1 MKALQIVAIV
11 LVAGFAL
18 VTVNGCCATH
28 CSRDTDGVS
37 FTTSQTHYPDGSQVD
52 GTVSNLSLKSI
63 EIERWSD
70 LVAYKK
76 EHDGWV
82 TQYPCNGSVIL
93 GKELTIS
100 SGDTWEI
107 GTDAFDNVT
116 CIITYQ
122 RFLPDEEMEGI
133 YVLSI
138 GYRVDSCSGAGMPPL
153 VLYSNEFQVGNA
165 GNVGDD
171 FEVTIEHS
179 EFLGFSLHNRAD
191 HPIWFIPPR
200 CAAVD
205 DYSGHRGLLSAPYVL
220 QRQTDTNAWEVF
232 YPDENE
238 CLETTER
245 IQVEAGDVL
254 RIEARLASPYVQD
267 GWPAGR
273 YRWKVLY
280 QPDLDDWRLR
290 HVFSPVFEYDG
301 TSATAAP

>member
-1 MKALQIVAIV
+1 
-11 LVAGFAL
+11 
-18 VTVNGCCATH
+18 
-28 CSRDTDGVS
+28 
-37 FTTSQTHYPDGSQVD
+37 
-52 GTVSNLSLKSI
+52 
-63 EIERWSD
+63 
-70 LVAYKK
+70 
-76 EHDGWV
+76 
-82 TQYPCNGSVIL
+82 
-93 GKELTIS
+93 
-100 SGDTWEI
+100 
-107 GTDAFDNVT
+107 
-116 CIITYQ
+116 
-122 RFLPDEEMEGI
+122 MEGI

-153 VLYSNEFQVGNA
+153 ALYSNEFQIGNA

-171 FEVTIEHS
+171 FKVTVEHS
-179 EFLGFSLHNRAD
+179 EFLGFSLRNRTD
-191 HPIWFIPPR
+191 HPTWFIPPR

-220 QRQTDTNAWEVF
+220 QRQTDTNAWEIF
-232 YPDENE
+232 YPEENE

-290 HVFSPVFEYDG
+290 HVFSPVFEYNG
-301 TSATAAP
+301 ARVTAVP